1 MTTSGTVG
9 RMQLDVTS
17 IIEHAFRR
25 CGKLAST
32 VSGELQQAARELL
45 GMQLVALS
53 NRGINLWCIQ
63 KYVLQVQAG
72 QASYTLPVGVTDVI
86 NVLSR
91 TATALS
97 GVEVVSSD
105 NVAITFTAPTA
116 VANVSMLFTAPGT
129 VYLVLESS
137 VDGGAT
143 WRAAVTLQQQDV
155 LADDRVVF
163 DVDNSRLA
171 AMWRVRTTVGT
182 LPAVTIAW
190 NAAGQDLPMTKMN
203 RDDYMNLP
211 NKQFSI
217 PAGQRA
223 LQYWYDKQIVPQIW
237 IWPLNQ
243 GSVDQVVVWVQ
254 RQIQD
259 VGAFSNTLD
268 VPQRWQLSTMATLA
282 ADLAL
287 EIPAQELPPGRYQ
300 DLKLDAAAKLTDAED
315 GESDGAPIRLA
326 PNLRPYTA

>member
-1 MTTSGTVG
+1 MATSGTVG
-9 RMQLDVTS
+9 RMQLDVTG

-72 QASYTLPVGVTDVI
+72 QAAYTLPEGVTDVI

-91 TATALS
+91 SATELTGIVSA
-97 GVEVVSSD
+97 SSD
-105 NVAITFTAPTA
+105 SVQIAFTAPTI
-116 VANVSMLFTAPGT
+116 VANVSALFTAPGT

-137 VDGGAT
+137 DDTLT
-143 WRAAVTLQQQDV
+143 WRAMVSLKQQDV
-155 LADDRVVF
+155 LAEDRVVF

-171 AMWRVRTTVGT
+171 RYWRLRTTTGVM
-182 LPAVTIAW
+182 PAVSIRW
-190 NAAGQDLPMTKMN
+190 NAAGQDLPMTKLN

-217 PAGQRA
+217 PSGQRS

-237 IWPLNQ
+237 IWPLSQ
-243 GSVDQVVVWVQ
+243 GSVDQVALWVQ

-268 VPQRWQLSTMATLA
+268 IPQRWQLSTMATLA
-282 ADLAL
+282 KDLAL
-287 EIPAQELPPGRYQ
+287 EIPPQELPPGRYME
-300 DLKLDAAAKLTDAED
+300 LKQDAAEKLTDAED
-315 GESDGAPIRLA
+315 GESDGAPIRIA

>member
-45 GMQLVALS
+45 GAQLVALS

-63 KYVLQVQAG
+63 KYVLQVEAG
-72 QASYTLPVGVTDVI
+72 QAVYKLPEGVTDVI

-91 TATALS
+91 TARALS
-97 GVEVVSSD
+97 GAVSTSYTSVT
-105 NVAITFTAPTA
+105 VAFSSPKI
-116 VANVSMLFTAPGT
+116 VSNVSMQFAAPGT
-129 VYLVLESS
+129 VYLVLEASD
-137 VDGGAT
+137 DGLVWQT
-143 WRAAVTLQQQDV
+143 VVSLKQQDV
-155 LADDRVVF
+155 LAGDRIVF
-163 DVDNSRLA
+163 DADNSRLA
-171 AMWRVRTTVGT
+171 PLWRVRTTSGYM
-182 LPAVTIAW
+182 PACAVTW
-190 NAAGQDLPMTKMN
+190 NSAAQDLPMTKLN

-211 NKQFSI
+211 NKQFSL
-217 PAGQRA
+217 PAGQRS

-237 IWPLNQ
+237 IWPLSQ
-243 GSVDQVVVWVQ
+243 GSADQVVIWVQ

-268 VPQRWQLSTMATLA
+268 IPQRWQMAVMAALSK
-282 ADLAL
+282 DLAL

-300 DLKLDAAAKLTDAED
+300 DLKLDAAEKLTDAED
-315 GESDGAPIRLA
+315 GESDGAVIRLA

>member
-45 GMQLVALS
+45 GAQLVALS

-63 KYVLQVQAG
+63 KYVLQVTAG
-72 QASYTLPVGVTDVI
+72 QAVYTLPEGVTDVI

-91 TATALS
+91 TATSLS
-97 GVEVVSSD
+97 GVVTPAADSVQIAFSAAS
-105 NVAITFTAPTA
+105 A
-116 VANVSMLFTAPGT
+116 VANVSMLFAAPGT
-129 VYLVLESS
+129 VYLVLEASD
-137 VDGGAT
+137 DGLT
-143 WRAAVTLQQQDV
+143 WRTMVTLKQQDV
-155 LADDRVVF
+155 LTDDRVVF

-171 AMWRVRTTVGT
+171 LLWRVRNTNGNM
-182 LPAVTIAW
+182 PAVTITW
-190 NAAGQDLPMTKMN
+190 NGAAQDLPMTKLN

-211 NKQFSI
+211 NKQFSL
-217 PAGQRA
+217 PAGQRS

-237 IWPLNQ
+237 IWPLSQ
-243 GSVDQVVVWVQ
+243 GSTDQVVLWVQ

-268 VPQRWQLSTMATLA
+268 VPQRWQLSVMASLA
-282 ADLAL
+282 KDLAL
-287 EIPAQELPPGRYQ
+287 EIPHQELPPGRYL
-300 DLKLDAAAKLTDAED
+300 DLKQDAAEKLTDAED
-315 GESDGAPIRLA
+315 GESDGAVIRLA